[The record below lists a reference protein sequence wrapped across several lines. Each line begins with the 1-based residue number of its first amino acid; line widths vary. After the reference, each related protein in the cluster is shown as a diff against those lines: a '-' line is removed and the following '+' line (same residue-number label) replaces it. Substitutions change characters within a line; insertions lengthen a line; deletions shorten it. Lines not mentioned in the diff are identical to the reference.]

1 MSKTVSTSSEHG
13 CNKSVQIVPYTV
25 REMILVASCKIG
37 ENRCK
42 SCLLRE
48 IVYTRDIRSIM
59 LDYLFIGDVYV
70 FMDED
75 IARQARAGPVGP
87 NWWPTACNL
96 PPTGLPHPTPAQ
108 VCLKTLVTQCT
119 DHLCYVGSAGV
130 MLCLKYKSCWSQRAA
145 DASSAW
151 SVRPRYPCIANQG
164 LTRPCP
170 PPHTHSTPLMHTNG
184 SYSSSSS
191 SAAAAAA
198 AGFFLPG
205 PLNVA
210 AFSSG
215 SSPTL

>member
-1 MSKTVSTSSEHG
+1 MMLCHASKHTSVCKFPSSDERGAKEFRPHCHIWLTSSHT
-13 CNKSVQIVPYTV
+13 IAY
-25 REMILVASCKIG
+25 ILD
-37 ENRCK
+37 
-42 SCLLRE
+42 L
-48 IVYTRDIRSIM
+48 
-59 LDYLFIGDVYV
+59 YLFIGNVYV

>member
-1 MSKTVSTSSEHG
+1 ME
-13 CNKSVQIVPYTV
+13 
-25 REMILVASCKIG
+25 
-37 ENRCK
+37 
-42 SCLLRE
+42 
-48 IVYTRDIRSIM
+48 
-59 LDYLFIGDVYV
+59 DYLFIGDVYV

-108 VCLKTLVTQCT
+108 VCLKTLVTQCI